1 MSDTL
6 LQITRQE
13 SIESRYSRKHI
24 DGYIKEFVETDSV
37 VQAKIEQGV
46 ELLNQWLSG
55 TYYESKMLRLEQ
67 VKQLD
72 LTELVTKLFVGI
84 AYVTQPELFTS
95 VTSKLSSRLG
105 FDDKRDA
112 IATVAEIMTVLCA
125 TDAYD
130 ITKADK
136 FASLMVV
143 SRMSLPAQ
151 LVEYIEQSMYMPPM
165 VCEPLELRSN
175 YDSGYLGH
183 KESVI
188 LGNGNHHN
196 GNVCLD
202 VINKVNRVRLKL
214 DTDFL
219 LSVEEDPAKE
229 FTVENAHAAALK
241 KGKLLTEAD
250 AKAIVQSQWA
260 NWARFKPQSAKVYML
275 LHECDNEFYL
285 THKVDKRG
293 RLYAQGYHVS
303 TQGASYKKAMVEFA
317 KQELVTGVP
326 T

>member
-1 MSDTL
+1 MADTI

-46 ELLNQWLSG
+46 ELLTQWLSG

-84 AYVTQPELFTS
+84 AYVTEPELFTS

-143 SRMSLPAQ
+143 SRMPLPAQ
-151 LVEYIEQSMYMPPM
+151 LLEYIEQSMYMPPM

-175 YDSGYLGH
+175 YDSGYLSH

-219 LSVEEDPAKE
+219 LSVEEDPTKE

-275 LHECDNEFYL
+275 MHECDNEFYL

>member
-1 MSDTL
+1 MADTL

-13 SIESRYSRKHI
+13 SIESRYSRKNI
-24 DGYIKEFVETDSV
+24 DGYIRDFVANDTT

-46 ELLNQWLSG
+46 ALLNQWLSG

-84 AYVTQPELFTS
+84 AYVTKPELFTS
-95 VTSKLSSRLG
+95 VTSKLASRLG

-112 IATVAEIMTVLCA
+112 IATVAEILAVLCI

-143 SRMSLPAQ
+143 SRMPLPEK
-151 LVEYIEQSMYMPPM
+151 LLEYIEQSIYMPPM

-175 YDSGYLGH
+175 YDSGYLSH
-183 KESVI
+183 KESVV

-202 VINKVNRVRLKL
+202 VLNKLNRVKLKL

-219 LSVEEDPAKE
+219 LSVEEDPATE
-229 FTVENAHAAALK
+229 FTVENAHASALK
-241 KGKLLTEAD
+241 KGKILTDAEA
-250 AKAIVQSQWA
+250 KSIVQSQWA

-293 RLYAQGYHVS
+293 RIYSQGYHVS
-303 TQGASYKKAMVEFA
+303 TQGTSYKKAMVEFA
-317 KQELVTGVP
+317 KQELITGVP